1 MNEMPF
7 CVVCGRQDKVA
18 DEQDVVMAAPR
29 REEAPDQSV
38 ACKVGEGWMDGLVG
52 VKPDLRVYWAEG

>member
-1 MNEMPF
+1 M
-7 CVVCGRQDKVA
+7 A

-38 ACKVGEGWMDGLVG
+38 ACKVGEGWMDGRVG